1 MSADPLPDHAFER
14 VGALMREVAA
24 VELLPRFQ
32 ALAGHEI
39 DRKRGGSLVTVADL
53 ASERRLTDGLLALLP
68 GSVAVGEEAV
78 EADPRV
84 RDRIGSASVPV
95 WIIDPLDGTQNFAEG
110 KPRFTVIVA
119 LAVGGETV
127 AGWILDPLSDRLA
140 AAQRGAGATLDGEP
154 ARVPRP
160 TALEALSG
168 GWNLGKFTEEQRTA
182 IRNRRS
188 RFAHIENF
196 RCAGHE
202 YLKLVDG
209 TLHFRLYGQIHPW
222 DHAAGVLLHQ
232 EAGGASGMLDG
243 GPYRPTLERGTLL
256 LAPDAAWL
264 VRLRRFF
271 LEPESLDELEAGV

>member
-1 MSADPLPDHAFER
+1 MTADPLSERAFER
-14 VGALMREVAA
+14 VGDLMREVAA
-24 VELLPRFQ
+24 AELLPRFQ
-32 ALAGHEI
+32 TLAGHEI

-68 GSVAVGEEAV
+68 GSLSVGEEAV

-84 RDRIGSASVPV
+84 RDRIGSASGPV

-119 LAVGGETV
+119 LAVDGKTV
-127 AGWILDPLSDRLA
+127 AGWILDPLSERLA
-140 AAQRGAGATLDGEP
+140 AARHGAGATLNGKP
-154 ARVPRP
+154 VRVPRP
-160 TALEALSG
+160 TALDMLSG
-168 GWNLGKFTEEQRTA
+168 GWNLGKFTEDHRTA

-202 YLKLVDG
+202 YLKMLEG

-222 DHAAGVLLHQ
+222 DHAAGVLLHR
-232 EAGGASGMLDG
+232 EAGGASGMLDD
-243 GPYRPTLERGTLL
+243 GPYRPTLESGSLL